1 MNPTKLSLFFCIF
14 FAFSNQAFAQKANT
28 KIESIPSKANV
39 MSGFADIVEELLP
52 AVVNISTTQ
61 EVQNSNNSVDQ
72 SLLGDLPKSPI
83 LEDFRSQLENQFR
96 GQQNTRKKV
105 ASIGS
110 GFLISKDG
118 FVVTIFHVVEDAS
131 EVTVSLSDGSKYKA
145 KIIGVDKKT
154 DLALQAM

>member
-1 MNPTKLSLFFCIF
+1 MNLIKLIF
-14 FAFSNQAFAQKANT
+14 LLCTFLAFSNQSFAQKTNA
-28 KIESIPSKANV
+28 KIEAIPSKPNV
-39 MSGFADIVEELLP
+39 MNGFADIVEELLP

-61 EVQNSNNSVDQ
+61 EAQNTNNSVDQ
-72 SLLGDLPKSPI
+72 SLLGDLPRSPI

-118 FVVTIFHVVEDAS
+118 FVVTIFHVIEDAS
-131 EVTVSLSDGSKYKA
+131 
-145 KIIGVDKKT
+145 
-154 DLALQAM
+154 QNHWR